1 MIIRLLLIQLIM
13 WQTLSASAAT
23 PWFVDSE
30 FQRVSIEQYLK
41 RLWPEH
47 PFTVVLGPHTSTGI
61 WYRNGTLTFA
71 WDGETVQEPMIW
83 DVFQMI
89 SMAREW
95 HNQVMVEDTGWAPE
109 VQQRPSI
116 PAPAAPTAQAP
127 PFPTPIQFQIGISG
141 YVNEPD
147 TPSTFSTHVTL
158 IFPFTTNTFRA
169 GPLIGLDLFRRKAID
184 LDGMGMAMTNISM
197 HHVDMGVHGA
207 WAPREFLE
215 LTVLAACRLHIA
227 NAQTTY
233 SPTGSPLVPVGTM
246 GVGVRSW
253 IWGTKS
259 LKLGLYSTLSAD
271 IRTGGIWVGGVQHS
285 PYQVR
290 AGILTQ
296 LGKK

>member
-1 MIIRLLLIQLIM
+1 
-13 WQTLSASAAT
+13 
-23 PWFVDSE
+23 
-30 FQRVSIEQYLK
+30 
-41 RLWPEH
+41 
-47 PFTVVLGPHTSTGI
+47 
-61 WYRNGTLTFA
+61 
-71 WDGETVQEPMIW
+71 
-83 DVFQMI
+83 
-89 SMAREW
+89 
-95 HNQVMVEDTGWAPE
+95 
-109 VQQRPSI
+109 
-116 PAPAAPTAQAP
+116 
-127 PFPTPIQFQIGISG
+127 
-141 YVNEPD
+141 
-147 TPSTFSTHVTL
+147 
-158 IFPFTTNTFRA
+158 
-169 GPLIGLDLFRRKAID
+169 
-184 LDGMGMAMTNISM
+184 MAMTNISM

-246 GVGVRSW
+246 GIGVRSW

-259 LKLGLYSTLSAD
+259 LKLGLYSALSAD